1 MCHVSRTH
9 VELADALLLLAP
21 SGPYVCVNCLICV
34 QLSAVQAKALHGKTC
49 NRLHDCQRPQT
60 AGGGASRATGAALH
74 ATEYANVSAS
84 TTTSS
89 REPCR
94 LGPRSPRRAARRAAG
109 TLTETQRT
117 QVKAESSH
125 RSNTLQAP
133 RVGKAQW
140 GRRPVASRP
149 PTVKEAHA
157 ARLENA
163 ARKTGTEQT
172 CKACMALKVTRH
184 HAHTLSPGKQPNAT
198 FDSHKTARVGNTRP
212 HEYTCT
218 CLRKGD
224 AING

>member
-1 MCHVSRTH
+1 MT
-9 VELADALLLLAP
+9 
-21 SGPYVCVNCLICV
+21 CV
-34 QLSAVQAKALHGKTC
+34 QLSALQAEALHG
-49 NRLHDCQRPQT
+49 NRLYDCHRPQT
-60 AGGGASRATGAALH
+60 AGGGASRATGAALQ

-140 GRRPVASRP
+140 GRSVAASNGKGGACS
-149 PTVKEAHA
+149 TAGKCGT
-157 ARLENA
+157 EN
-163 ARKTGTEQT
+163 RTEQT

-184 HAHTLSPGKQPNAT
+184 HAQTLSPGKQPNAT

-218 CLRKGD
+218 CLRRGD